1 MFDYLAPLVAAGTI
15 SAPVYATYAF
25 DRVGE
30 AIAKA
35 AQSGGKVL
43 FAPKT

>member
-1 MFDYLAPLVAAGTI
+1 LPKAEENQVK
-15 SAPVYATYAF
+15 
-25 DRVGE
+25 E

-43 FAPKT
+43 LTPQT